1 MVSLG
6 LLILRT
12 ILGGIFSL
20 HGYTKVFGGP
30 NKKVSESTAQVLGSG
45 FAQSMEHGGIEQT
58 TKMVENLG
66 IPYPKVM
73 GAGLAATE
81 LGGGLAL
88 IVGWHTRFAA
98 LALTISQIVAIAKVH
113 SQHGLIAPGGYEKN
127 AALIAGTAALAFAG
141 GGKIA
146 AD

>member
-1 MVSLG
+1 V
-6 LLILRT
+6 
-12 ILGGIFSL
+12 LGGIFSL

-30 NKKVSESTAQVLGSG
+30 NKEVSAQTEEVLGSG
-45 FAQSMEHGGIEQT
+45 FTRYMEHGGIEQT
-58 TKMVENLG
+58 TKMVEKIG
-66 IPYPKVM
+66 IPYPKAM
-73 GAGLAATE
+73 AAGLAATE

-88 IVGWHTRFAA
+88 IAGWHTRLAA

-113 SQHGLIAPGGYEKN
+113 GKNGLMAPNGYETN
-127 AALIAGTAALAFAG
+127 AALLAGTAALAVAG